1 MYGLY
6 LKLFVNLF
14 AETINIERA
23 MQVMLDI
30 DIWTIAFFQQ
40 QCETIQLDDRSGN
53 LFEDRHEDDAD
64 YVTTEHDNIRDDYE

>member
-1 MYGLY
+1 M
-6 LKLFVNLF
+6 
-14 AETINIERA
+14 ERREV
-23 MQVMLDI
+23 Q